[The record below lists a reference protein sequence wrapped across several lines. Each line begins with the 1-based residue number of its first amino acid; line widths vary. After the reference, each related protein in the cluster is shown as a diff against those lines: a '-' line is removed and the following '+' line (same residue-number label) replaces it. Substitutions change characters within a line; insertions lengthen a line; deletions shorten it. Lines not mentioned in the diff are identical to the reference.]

1 MGLDMYLSKRT
12 YFSTYRNNKNEW
24 KHVKSAKI
32 TIEREYEDGTSDNAE
47 ITCDNLTH
55 GIYIETPVAY
65 WRKANAI
72 HRWFLEHTGTEVDDC
87 RPIEVRGDIVKELV
101 DTCKKILADHSK
113 AEELLPTQEG
123 FFFGSTEYDE
133 YYFDDIQDTIKQLEN
148 LDFDTDYI
156 YEASW

>member
-1 MGLDMYLSKRT
+1 MGLDMYLHQRKH
-12 YFSTYRNNKNEW
+12 FSCFDFKKQGNHKAE
-24 KHVKSAKI
+24 KI
-32 TIEREYEDGTSDNAE
+32 TITIVRDFGDSKQTEEIVAGTQYG
-47 ITCDNLTH
+47 
-55 GIYIETPVAY
+55 GINVDIPVAY
-65 WRKANAI
+65 WRKVNCV
-72 HRWFLEHTGTEVDDC
+72 HRYFLEHTGTEVDDC
-87 RPIEVRGDIVKELV
+87 KPIVVRGDIVKELV

-133 YYFDDIQDTIKQLEN
+133 YYFADIEDIIKQLEN